1 MSPWKGKEVAFA
13 WERWLSGAGQERSG
27 LRVSRWE
34 VALGQWDWC
43 SLSAMPQV
51 CLGGVSVPISWEKKK
66 KKKERCS
73 SQVQVYPGPIGFPPK
88 RDSRDC
94 DCLFVVERLVQ
105 SSSSILA
112 DIAAFPSQAAHSTA
126 P

>member
-66 KKKERCS
+66 KKRSGAVVK
-73 SQVQVYPGPIGFPPK
+73 
-88 RDSRDC
+88 SR
-94 DCLFVVERLVQ
+94 F
-105 SSSSILA
+105 ILA
-112 DIAAFPSQAAHSTA
+112 PSVSLLRGTRETVIASSWWRDWFRVVVRFWLT
-126 P
+126 